1 MTLPLLCRQAGY
13 WVPITTWAFGEN
25 SQPCTGWGM
34 RENVTLRG
42 EKNRDSDSPKAQQK
56 DISEELSAPVTSAVE
71 L

>member
-1 MTLPLLCRQAGY
+1 
-13 WVPITTWAFGEN
+13 
-25 SQPCTGWGM
+25 M

-56 DISEELSAPVTSAVE
+56 DISEELSALVTCAVE